1 MREAFDNPAITTD
14 VIVGFPGETEEEF
27 AATRQYLEQV
37 HFYEMHVFKYSRRE
51 GTRAA
56 VMPDQVPEPV
66 KAERSDQLLELEKRM
81 SREYRQ
87 GFVGTVQEILL
98 EEPAEIGGLPCV
110 VGHTRQYVRAAVLS
124 ADAGTA
130 AKSAARFARR
140 NTRTPA
146 APGHPPLPEAGS

>member
-1 MREAFDNPAITTD
+1 M
-14 VIVGFPGETEEEF
+14 
-27 AATRQYLEQV
+27 
-37 HFYEMHVFKYSRRE
+37 
-51 GTRAA
+51 
-56 VMPDQVPEPV
+56 

-124 ADAGTA
+124 ADVGNAENCGAPVLDAGTA
-130 AKSAARFARR
+130 ANPSAPHEH
-140 NTRTPA
+140 PA
-146 APGHPPLPEAGS
+146 APARGRIVKARITGFLDEETLLAELTGEPG